1 MERKIR
7 VCLIYHKSNIFL
19 TGKHFDNTYYHFFI
33 TSLKKNKAIDY
44 QLIATD
50 DVFDF
55 SKLRGKY
62 DIILLWDNG
71 PFGMPKNMQD
81 IKEIEIP
88 IISRVT
94 DYGAKGQKS
103 VKKLRELNEKC
114 GIDYY
119 FDFVPEDYFHEHY
132 PDNFKYKTIIF
143 GLESSLYNNLKPFD
157 ERIKDRILL
166 TGAIGNKKFFSKI
179 INDIRWPKWNA
190 YRFYNLRTKCSSLPY
205 VDYTP
210 TLQHNYVNDRYPQL
224 LEQYASSIVAATYV
238 PSIKYWE
245 NAAAGCLTFME
256 ISKLNKGHFLGYRDN
271 ESCIFIDQKNYKEK
285 FEEYLSDTKNP
296 KWKEIANA
304 GREFTLQNYT
314 NDKAVDSLVELMR
327 TLI

>member
-1 MERKIR
+1 MKKKIK
-7 VCLIYHKSNIFL
+7 VCLIYHKSNFFL
-19 TGKHFDNTYYHFFI
+19 TGKHFDNTHYHFFI
-33 TSLKKNKAIDY
+33 TSLKRNKDLEL
-44 QLIATD
+44 QLIPTE

-62 DIILLWDNG
+62 DIILLWENG
-71 PFGMPKNMQD
+71 SFGMPKNMQD

-94 DYGAKGQKS
+94 DYGYA
-103 VKKLRELNEKC
+103 KKLQKLNEKC

-143 GLESSLYNNLKPFD
+143 GLEPSLYNNLKPFD
-157 ERIKDRILL
+157 ERIKNKILL

-179 INDIRWPKWNA
+179 INDIKNPKWNA
-190 YRFYNLRTKCSSLPY
+190 YRFYNLRTKCSDLSY

-224 LEQYASSIVAATYV
+224 LEQYASSIVATTYT
-238 PSIKYWE
+238 PNIKYWE
-245 NAAAGCLTFME
+245 NVAAGCLTFME
-256 ISKLNKGHFLGYRDN
+256 ITKKNRGEYLGYEDGKTA
-271 ESCIFIDQKNYKEK
+271 IFIDKDNYEEK
-285 FEEYLSDTKNP
+285 FEAYLNDLGNDKWERIAKNG
-296 KWKEIANA
+296 K
-304 GREFTLQNYT
+304 EFTLKNFS
-314 NDKAVDSLVELMR
+314 NDKAATELVDLMKK
-327 TLI
+327 LI

>member
-1 MERKIR
+1 
-7 VCLIYHKSNIFL
+7 
-19 TGKHFDNTYYHFFI
+19 
-33 TSLKKNKAIDY
+33 
-44 QLIATD
+44 
-50 DVFDF
+50 
-55 SKLRGKY
+55 
-62 DIILLWDNG
+62 
-71 PFGMPKNMQD
+71 MPKNMQD

-94 DYGAKGQKS
+94 DYGYA
-103 VKKLRELNEKC
+103 KKLQKLNEKC

-143 GLESSLYNNLKPFD
+143 GLEPSLYNNLKPFD
-157 ERIKDRILL
+157 ERIKNKILL

-179 INDIRWPKWNA
+179 INDIRQPKWNA
-190 YRFYNLRTKCSSLPY
+190 YRFYNLRIKCSSLPY

-210 TLQHNYVNDRYPQL
+210 TLQQNYVNDRYPQL
-224 LEQYASSIVAATYV
+224 LEQYASSIVATTYV
-238 PSIKYWE
+238 PNIKYWE

>member
-1 MERKIR
+1 MEKKIR

-33 TSLKKNKAIDY
+33 TSLKKNKDLELE
-44 QLIATD
+44 LIPTD

-55 SKLRGKY
+55 SKLKGKY
-62 DIILLWDNG
+62 DIILLWENG
-71 PFGMPKNMQD
+71 QFGMPKNMQN

-94 DYGAKGQKS
+94 DYGYA
-103 VKKLRELNEKC
+103 KKLQKLNEKW

-132 PDNFKYKTIIF
+132 PDSFKYKTIIF
-143 GLESSLYNNLKPFD
+143 GVEPSLYNNLKSFD
-157 ERIKDRILL
+157 KRIKNKILL
-166 TGAIGNKKFFSKI
+166 TGAIGNTKRFSRI
-179 INDIRWPKWNA
+179 INDKRNPEWNA
-190 YRFYNLRTKCSSLPY
+190 YRFYYLRTKCSKLSY

-210 TLQHNYVNDRYPQL
+210 TLQHKYVNDQYPKL
-224 LEQYASSIVAATYV
+224 LEKYSASIAATTYH
-238 PSIKYWE
+238 PNIKYWE

-256 ISKLNKGHFLGYRDN
+256 ITKSNRGDFLGYRDG
-271 ESCIFIDQKNYKEK
+271 ESCIFIDQKNYKRK
-285 FEEYLSDTKNP
+285 LEEYLADPENP
-296 KWKEIANA
+296 KWKEIAKA
-304 GREFTLQNYT
+304 GRDFTLQNYT
-314 NDKAVDSLVELMR
+314 NEKAADSLVELMK

>member
-1 MERKIR
+1 MTFRQ
-7 VCLIYHKSNIFL
+7 NIIGCIKRIIIL
-19 TGKHFDNTYYHFFI
+19 
-33 TSLKKNKAIDY
+33 IDY

-55 SKLRGKY
+55 SKLKGKY

-94 DYGAKGQKS
+94 DYGTKGQKS
-103 VKKLRELNEKC
+103 AKKLRELNEKC

-143 GLESSLYNNLKPFD
+143 GLETRLYNNLKPFNQ
-157 ERIKDRILL
+157 RIKDKILL

-179 INDIRWPKWNA
+179 INDVRWPKWNA
-190 YRFYNLRTKCSSLPY
+190 YRFYNLRTKCSDLSY

-296 KWKEIANA
+296 KWKEIAQA
-304 GREFTLQNYT
+304 GNNFALKNFN
-314 NDKAVDSLVELMR
+314 NDVGVNSLVDLMTEL
-327 TLI
+327 I

>member
-1 MERKIR
+1 MEKKIR

-19 TGKHFDNTYYHFFI
+19 TGEHFDNTYYHFFI
-33 TSLKKNKAIDY
+33 TSLKRNKDLEL
-44 QLIATD
+44 QLIPTD

-62 DIILLWDNG
+62 DIILLWENG
-71 PFGMPKNMQD
+71 PLGMPKNMQD

-94 DYGAKGQKS
+94 DYGYA
-103 VKKLRELNEKC
+103 KKLQKLNEKC

-179 INDIRWPKWNA
+179 INDIKNPKWNA
-190 YRFYNLRTKCSSLPY
+190 YRFYNLRTKCSDLSY

-224 LEQYASSIVAATYV
+224 LEQYASSIVATTYT
-238 PSIKYWE
+238 PNIKYWE
-245 NAAAGCLTFME
+245 NVAAGCLTFME
-256 ISKLNKGHFLGYRDN
+256 ITKKNRGEYLGYEDGKTA
-271 ESCIFIDQKNYKEK
+271 IFIDKDNYEEK
-285 FEEYLSDTKNP
+285 FEAYLNDLGNDKWERIAKN
-296 KWKEIANA
+296 
-304 GREFTLQNYT
+304 GREFTLKNFS
-314 NDKAVDSLVELMR
+314 NDKAATELVDLMKK
-327 TLI
+327 LI